1 MRTRPV
7 SLRGLLEAAAG
18 LTLVVSAA
26 VSFDVEHAWWQL
38 FTHFRLQYL
47 GTSLALVALLLLLRH
62 RRAAF
67 LALLAAGINAGYVLP
82 WYVGDADVGGQPFKL
97 VQANVLSSNENHE
110 ALIALV
116 DSENPDVVV
125 LEEVTAEWAEAVA
138 TLANDYPYRYVIPRS
153 DNFGIAL
160 LSRAPFV
167 NVRHFAS
174 PPLGHPTIQARID
187 WHGKYIDLIASHPT
201 VPVNPVVYAA
211 RNRQFENL
219 AALVAESEGPVVL
232 VGDLNATPWDRH
244 YRRLE
249 ETTGLRNARRGF
261 GIVPTWPTFLPLAM
275 IPIDHVLVSA
285 DIGVRALTAGP
296 DIGSDHLPLV
306 VTLAL

>member
-1 MRTRPV
+1 M

-26 VSFDVEHAWWQL
+26 MSIDVEHAWWQL
-38 FTHFRLQYL
+38 FTHFRLQYFGVSLVL
-47 GTSLALVALLLLLRH
+47 GVLFLMLRH
-62 RRAAF
+62 HRAAF
-67 LALLAAGINAGYVLP
+67 LALFALGINAAYVLP
-82 WYVGDADVGGQPFKL
+82 WYVGPADAGEEPL
-97 VQANVLSSNENHE
+97 RLLQANVLSVNDNHE
-110 ALIALV
+110 GLITLV
-116 DSENPDVVV
+116 DAEAPDIVV
-125 LEEVTAEWAEAVA
+125 LEEVTAAWAEAIAV
-138 TLANDYPYRYVIPRS
+138 LADDYPYRYVIPRS

-167 NVRHFAS
+167 DVRHLAS

-187 WHGKYIDLIASHPT
+187 WHGNNIDLIASHPT

-211 RNRQFENL
+211 RNRQLDSL
-219 AALVAESEGPVVL
+219 AALVAESDGPVVL

-249 ETTGLRNARRGF
+249 AATGLRNARRGF
-261 GIVPTWPTFLPLAM
+261 GIVPTWPTFLPIAM
-275 IPIDHVLVSA
+275 IPIDHVLVSPG
-285 DIGVRALTAGP
+285 IGVRSVTAGP
-296 DIGSDHLPLV
+296 DIGSDHLPLI